1 MNLAKSNLILAGAA
15 VVLAIPTTF
24 TLLGEREFFADISER
39 TNMFDGFTDANVA
52 QIVLGVPKDPQP
64 EPPPNA
70 NPNQEQPI
78 QYDQIVFQR
87 TDNGFVLGQGMG
99 VLTGAPANP
108 EMIDHHVFN
117 QLRDIPGDAESLMIE
132 DATEEQLAKY
142 DLDDETAFIMQ
153 CVNQQGQPVAR
164 LLVGRDSKR
173 GSKESVSG
181 IFVREFDSND
191 IVLCEDLTYW
201 QRDIKPDLW
210 LDKLILRQEQDE
222 AKRFTISRV
231 AIRNSHT
238 GEKPIVFIRPPGQ
251 GSWTV
256 ENPPADRGAPRQE
269 EIERFMQVFNYLGL
283 SQYLGP
289 KQGKNL
295 AGMGLYPGD
304 LEIDVTYE
312 KDGTEENLRLVSG
325 QPVDDKNENYLLV
338 NDSPFLNT
346 WANYQVNRFERNF
359 DDLFD
364 PAPGQAEDNPEDGKK
379 DDGAKGLKA
388 KPLIKD
394 EPVKKA
400 PAKKTPVKKTP
411 VKKTPVKKAG
421 G

>member
-39 TNMFDGFTDANVA
+39 PRMFDGFTDGNVA

-64 EPPPNA
+64 APPPNA
-70 NPNQEQPI
+70 PPDQKQPI

-87 TDNGFVLGQGMG
+87 TNDGFVLGQGMG
-99 VLTGAPANP
+99 ELTGAPANP

-117 QLRDIPGDAESLMIE
+117 QLRDIPGDFESLMIE

-142 DLDDETAFIMQ
+142 DLDDETAFLMQ

-173 GSKESVSG
+173 GSKESVNG
-181 IFVREFDSND
+181 IFVRKFDSND
-191 IVLCEDLTYW
+191 IVLCEGLTFW
-201 QRDIKPDLW
+201 QRDIKPDIW
-210 LDKLILRQEQDE
+210 VDKIILRQEQDE
-222 AKRFTISRV
+222 AKKFTISRL

-238 GEKPIVFIRPPGQ
+238 GDKPIVFIRPPGQ

-256 ENPPADRGAPRQE
+256 ENAPEGRGAPRQE
-269 EIERFMQVFNYLGL
+269 EVERFMQAFNYLGL
-283 SQYLGP
+283 AQYLGP

-304 LEIDVTYE
+304 LEIDLTYE
-312 KDGTEENLRLVSG
+312 QGGTEKTLRIVSG
-325 QPVDDKNENYLLV
+325 QPVEDKNENYLLID
-338 NDSPFLNT
+338 DSPFLTT
-346 WANYQVNRFERNF
+346 WANYQVTRFDRNF

-364 PAPGQAEDNPEDGKK
+364 PAPGQAEDKPEDGNKEG
-379 DDGAKGLKA
+379 GAKDAKA

-394 EPVKKA
+394 APVKKA
-400 PAKKTPVKKTP
+400 PVKKAPVKKA
-411 VKKTPVKKAG
+411 PVKKAG